1 MLNVIVSVVSLI
13 PRLFVEAY
21 IDIELRVHASG
32 IGAPRAGSSPA
43 EVEAYV
49 VKKVPV
55 PVHHLGSEP
64 PHTPVT
70 RKVALVPGAPAGP
83 VAPVNPMGP
92 IGPIAPA
99 APAAPAGPSG
109 PIAPAGPAGPVAP
122 AD

>member
-1 MLNVIVSVVSLI
+1 MLNVIVSVVSLS

-21 IDIELRVHASG
+21 SDIELRVHASG

-43 EVEAYV
+43 DVEAYV

-83 VAPVNPMGP
+83 VSPVGPVGPVGP
-92 IGPIAPA
+92 IGPI
-99 APAAPAGPSG
+99 G
-109 PIAPAGPAGPVAP
+109 PIGPV
-122 AD
+122 D